1 MSITV
6 PSPPV
11 LFVAGIVGLPSDML
25 DVPVECNFDHRHGG
39 VPASIKALWI
49 RLTTPL
55 MVLVALYFIFSI
67 TWVTLARRKRG
78 RKFRTTGQYIRE
90 HYTTCLVVISV
101 VSLYFSYIGI
111 VRELLR
117 SINCIHVDEQANQAS
132 LEHPYAAYAILEG
145 HRSLWAEDTSVICFK
160 GSHLPVAIVGVL
172 GLFAAICGILLI
184 IFWLPLNAKNLTK
197 TGFVS
202 RYWFLYQAYRKTWY
216 TNAWEST
223 ILTRKCL
230 VAAVLVFSANLGASL
245 QASMCAGILVIAHM
259 LHSCFW
265 PFRIPEQSQFVPVY
279 AGRVF
284 EVLRLP
290 RMANFWVDFNNSV
303 HLNILESGSLF
314 SSIVV
319 FFSAIILHDANASVV
334 GRNFMIAFTLAINLT
349 FLLFILYRLY
359 AGLHVLLD
367 LKLEI
372 RSPTY
377 MAIHENRMCIWSFIC
392 KVAEIIRTIKNCESD
407 VECGKGEVTSEMTLS
422 SINEDA

>member
-1 MSITV
+1 M
-6 PSPPV
+6 P
-11 LFVAGIVGLPSDML
+11 L
-25 DVPVECNFDHRHGG
+25 ECNFDGSLTAA
-39 VPASIKALWI
+39 PASIKALWI

-55 MVLVALYFIFSI
+55 MVLVALYFVFSV

-90 HYTTCLVVISV
+90 HYTTCLVVISI

-117 SINCIHVDEQANQAS
+117 SINCIHVDEQVDHVS
-132 LEHPYAAYAILEG
+132 PGHHPYAAYAILDG
-145 HRSLWAEDTSVICFK
+145 HRSLWAEDTNVICFE
-160 GSHLPVAIVGVL
+160 GSHLPVAIVGIL
-172 GLFAAICGILLI
+172 GLFAAACGILLI

-202 RYWFLYQAYRKTWY
+202 RYWFLYQAYRKQWY

-230 VAAVLVFSANLGASL
+230 VAAVLVFSAHLGASL
-245 QASMCAGILVIAHM
+245 QASMCAGILIVAHM

-265 PFRIPEQSQFVPVY
+265 PFRIPEQPQFVPVY
-279 AGRVF
+279 AGRIF
-284 EVLRLP
+284 EGLRLP
-290 RMANFWVDFNNSV
+290 RMANAWVDFNNAV

-319 FFSAIILHDANASVV
+319 FFSAIILHDPNASVV
-334 GRNFMIAFTLAINLT
+334 GRAFMTAFTFAINLV
-349 FLLFILYRLY
+349 FLLYMLYRLY

-372 RSPTY
+372 RNPTF
-377 MAIHENRMCIWSFIC
+377 MAIHENRMCVWSLVC
-392 KVAEIIRTIKNCESD
+392 KVTEIIRA
-407 VECGKGEVTSEMTLS
+407 VENSETDGEYAKHEDASHMTLE
-422 SINEDA
+422 SINENA